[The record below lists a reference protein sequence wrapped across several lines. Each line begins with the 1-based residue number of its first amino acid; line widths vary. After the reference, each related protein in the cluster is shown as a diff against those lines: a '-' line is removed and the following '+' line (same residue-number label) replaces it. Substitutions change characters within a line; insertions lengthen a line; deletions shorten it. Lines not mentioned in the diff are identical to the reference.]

1 MFLCLVL
8 FTLPTNAK
16 DTEHSI
22 QGRVVENISGEA
34 IPAFVTL
41 MTADS
46 VVVDTITAS
55 VEEDPYMGETVAFY
69 VFRKVLPTGKYI
81 LKPPTRVTTIHS

>member
-1 MFLCLVL
+1 MKNYFPRKTFGMFLCLVL

-55 VEEDPYMGETVAFY
+55 VEEDPYMGERWPSMYSEKSCRQASIF
-69 VFRKVLPTGKYI
+69 
-81 LKPPTRVTTIHS
+81 